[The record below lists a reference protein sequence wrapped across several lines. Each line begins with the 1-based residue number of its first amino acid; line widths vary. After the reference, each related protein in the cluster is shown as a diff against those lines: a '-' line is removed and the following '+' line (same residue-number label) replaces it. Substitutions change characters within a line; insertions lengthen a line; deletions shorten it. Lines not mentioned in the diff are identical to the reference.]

1 MILKKLKLQNIRS
14 YQSQEINFPEGIVLL
29 SGDIGAGKTT
39 ILLAIEFALFGFS
52 KRTLS
57 GDLLLRHGKH
67 EGSVE
72 LSFLLNANN
81 NTSNNQSYSAKNNT
95 NNNQEYNTN
104 NHQNNVQSNTE
115 TNNQNNT
122 QNNIQSNWQ
131 PNRQKEV
138 IIKRMLRRSN
148 QVKQE
153 SGYII
158 VDGVKTEC
166 TPSEL
171 KTKVLELLGYP
182 QEMVTKST
190 DVIYR
195 YTVYTPQEQ
204 MKQILW
210 EEASTRLET
219 LRRVFDIDKYRRII
233 DNSNVIMKDLK
244 SRKSEL
250 VGKTSDL
257 EEKKRIKFEK
267 SLQRTELY
275 EKLKAQNIQLE
286 TIKKELLKKK
296 NDLSETELK
305 IKELIALKNNFAIN
319 EVRLKNLIEQKQ
331 DNEKRINMLTAQIKK
346 LEDEITNFKIIRPEE
361 INRQNLEEEL
371 AAEEKFLDDIK
382 ENKIKLAQ
390 EIEFNNTKITDLSE
404 EIKEKRELTKEVM
417 KKKHEI
423 EMIQKEV
430 EGKKA
435 LTDTAEKLGKR
446 IEELNMLIK
455 ERDIEINKANK
466 LKKDIL
472 SITKCPTC
480 LQDIDGGHKDHIT
493 VIEDKKIKN
502 ANDVIRDIE
511 IERKDKLKEK
521 EKINKNIEDMR
532 EQEKLIEKLKAEFSV
547 LEKYNTELEKK
558 QRMLEEFVKVRNH
571 LKEEKISAEN
581 INPELIKEK
590 INHKKEIL
598 FKIKEYDERVKQK
611 QMKEHDYHEKNE
623 ELIHLRASLENLEQ
637 SINETKINLSAVE
650 QKIVS
655 FENIETQY
663 NLLKKEVD
671 EEQ

>member
-95 NNNQEYNTN
+95 NNNQEYNVNDNTNNNQDDNAKSNMNNNQEYNTN

-195 YTVYTPQEQ
+195 YTVYTPQEE
-204 MKQILW
+204 MKIILLVNK
-210 EEASTRLET
+210 EDRLQT
-219 LRRVFDIDKYRRII
+219 LRKVFGIDRYKRIK
-233 DNSNVIMKDLK
+233 DNAKIITGEIKQKKRGLEGFV
-244 SRKSEL
+244 
-250 VGKTSDL
+250 SDL
-257 EEKKRIKFEK
+257 ESKKTKVME
-267 SLQRTELY
+267 LQALSGSIDSQKTKIADELSILNMELRKKTE
-275 EKLKAQNIQLE
+275 EH
-286 TIKKELLKKK
+286 
-296 NDLSETELK
+296 
-305 IKELIALKNNFAIN
+305 
-319 EVRLKNLIEQKQ
+319 
-331 DNEKRINMLTAQIKK
+331 KK
-346 LEDEITNFKIIRPEE
+346 LSSKR
-361 INRQNLEEEL
+361 
-371 AAEEKFLDDIK
+371 K
-382 ENKIKLAQ
+382 E
-390 EIEFNNTKITDLSE
+390 
-404 EIKEKRELTKEVM
+404 
-417 KKKHEI
+417 
-423 EMIQKEV
+423 
-430 EGKKA
+430 
-435 LTDTAEKLGKR
+435 
-446 IEELNMLIK
+446 
-455 ERDIEINKANK
+455 
-466 LKKDIL
+466 
-472 SITKCPTC
+472 
-480 LQDIDGGHKDHIT
+480 
-493 VIEDKKIKN
+493 
-502 ANDVIRDIE
+502 
-511 IERKDKLKEK
+511 
-521 EKINKNIEDMR
+521 
-532 EQEKLIEKLKAEFSV
+532 
-547 LEKYNTELEKK
+547 
-558 QRMLEEFVKVRNH
+558 
-571 LKEEKISAEN
+571 
-581 INPELIKEK
+581 
-590 INHKKEIL
+590 
-598 FKIKEYDERVKQK
+598 
-611 QMKEHDYHEKNE
+611 
-623 ELIHLRASLENLEQ
+623 
-637 SINETKINLSAVE
+637 
-650 QKIVS
+650 
-655 FENIETQY
+655 
-663 NLLKKEVD
+663 
-671 EEQ
+671 